1 MGRANRAGAGSGAG
15 RSGPALPTPAPR
27 AALLAGKAAPAAAAL
42 LALAPARFAPAAR
55 GLRSTLPSAAPSP
68 AAALHHPPL
77 PFGGGT
83 PRSLWLIPGAPFS
96 PLHPATSLRS
106 LLEHPTLP
114 PRSSFPL
121 GANLL
126 TSGPAVSPG
135 TVRTGLELA
144 HPRSSPE
151 LSELGVTLGKWRGAA
166 AAAAWT
172 SFAGAEEDPR
182 RHS

>member
-1 MGRANRAGAGSGAG
+1 MGRANRAGAGLGAG
-15 RSGPALPTPAPR
+15 RGRGEAAPRSPPPAPR

-42 LALAPARFAPAAR
+42 LALAPVRFAPAAG

-83 PRSLWLIPGAPFS
+83 PRSLWLIPGAPLS

-114 PRSSFPL
+114 PRPSSPL

-135 TVRTGLELA
+135 TVRIGLELA
-144 HPRSSPE
+144 HPCSARSSA
-151 LSELGVTLGKWRGAA
+151 SWG
-166 AAAAWT
+166 
-172 SFAGAEEDPR
+172 
-182 RHS
+182 